1 MSIQDNP
8 ENKKRKR
15 LTPQESFVRI
25 SRYCAYQE
33 RSHLEVR
40 RKLFSY
46 GLFPSEVD
54 ELLTRLITDGFLNEE
69 RFAKAFAGGKFRMKK
84 WGRYKIKKALESHG
98 LTTRCIQRGLNEID
112 SASYSKTLT
121 NLLVKKLGS
130 LKEENPLKKRQ
141 KAGTFAIG
149 KGYEP
154 ERVWTILKELS
165 EE

>member
-1 MSIQDNP
+1 MSYHTDP
-8 ENKKRKR
+8 EDRKKKR

-25 SRYCAYQE
+25 CRYCAYQE

-46 GLFPSEVD
+46 GLFPSEVE
-54 ELLTRLITDGFLNEE
+54 ELLTRLITEGFLNEE

-84 WGRYKIKKALESHG
+84 WGRYKTKKALESHG
-98 LTTRCIQRGLNEID
+98 VSTRCIQRGLQEID

-121 NLLVKKLGS
+121 NLLIKKLAA

-165 EE
+165 AE